1 MSVKIEIC
9 EHDRNQIRNIIEGLL
24 VYGLGDLLAQI
35 ILGTPSLI
43 RTIGVALIGSSIY
56 ALEVPLWFR
65 MIEGT
70 FCLASDKIR
79 ACQMFQEPDRQN
91 ICHLDYKGRTL
102 MAMSYFN
109 PIWIARHM
117 FFLSLLISLSNG
129 TAFISPFRI
138 FVNLIPV
145 AAKSFLFCIP
155 ITVIG
160 NYLVQNRIKMRYRLI
175 GSAILSAIC
184 VFWFAISKVLFGG

>member
-1 MSVKIEIC
+1 MSIKINIREY
-9 EHDRNQIRNIIEGLL
+9 DRHQFRYILEGCL

-35 ILGTPSLI
+35 ILGTPSII
-43 RTIGVALIGSSIY
+43 RTIGVGFIGGTIY

-70 FCLASDKIR
+70 FCHAQDRIR
-79 ACQMFQEPDRQN
+79 VWRMFKEPNQEN
-91 ICHLDYKGRTL
+91 VCYLDYKGRTL

-117 FFLSLLISLSNG
+117 FFLSLLNALSTG
-129 TAFISPFRI
+129 FALASPFRV
-138 FVNLIPV
+138 FLLLIPV

-155 ITVIG
+155 VTVIG
-160 NYLVQNRIKMRYRLI
+160 NYIVQNRITMRYRLI
-175 GSAILSAIC
+175 GSAVLSAIC
-184 VFWFAISKVLFGG
+184 VFWFALSKVLFGG